1 MSNKE
6 KQYRPL
12 IIGISIALPIVVSIL
27 YFLPRAEGLSENT
40 RHFLNQLPAF
50 NAIINGST
58 ALILIAAYRAI
69 RAGNIDLH
77 KKLMSSA
84 LIISVLFLLSY
95 VAFHLTTESTKYG
108 GEGFMR
114 SVYYFVLISHI
125 LLSIIIVP
133 LVLISYVR
141 ALAKRFDKHKKIAR
155 ITLPLWLY
163 VAITGVLVYIMIS
176 PYYPFNL

>member
-6 KQYRPL
+6 QQYRPL

-27 YFLPRAEGLSENT
+27 YFLPRAEGLSEGT
-40 RHFLNQLPAF
+40 RHFLNQLPRF

-58 ALILIAAYRAI
+58 ALILIAAFRAI
-69 RAGNIDLH
+69 RSGNIELH
-77 KKLMSSA
+77 KKLMSTA

-114 SVYYFVLISHI
+114 NVYYFVLISHI

-155 ITLPLWLY
+155 ITFPLSLY
-163 VAITGVLVYIMIS
+163 VAITGVLVYLMIS